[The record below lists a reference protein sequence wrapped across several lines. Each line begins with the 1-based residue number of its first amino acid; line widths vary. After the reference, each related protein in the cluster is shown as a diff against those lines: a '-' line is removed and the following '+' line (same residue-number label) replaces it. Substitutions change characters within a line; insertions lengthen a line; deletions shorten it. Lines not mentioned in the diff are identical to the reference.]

1 MKDKIFVIGA
11 LFIYPISFVMWVLG
25 HLLRVVRGVLAWLF
39 FCGIVWGTL
48 EYCIDFINDL
58 SRFIRDLSW
67 WLIYHYTP

>member
-48 EYCIDFINDL
+48 EYCIDFIVQ
-58 SRFIRDLSW
+58 
-67 WLIYHYTP
+67 